1 MGGIVHAH
9 SVRVGGDAMDTA
21 IINYIRR
28 SHNLL
33 VGESS
38 AERIKK
44 SNWCCSCSDHSGDGK
59 VLHIKG
65 RDLLKGVPKEVVINQ
80 RQIAEALQEPV
91 QAIIEAVKNTLE
103 NSDPELAADIVDKGI
118 VLTGGG
124 SLLGELD
131 QVIRDSTGLPVT
143 IADDPLSCV
152 VQGTGKCA
160 ENLKSLDL
168 YFQVAFNYG
177 L

>member
-1 MGGIVHAH
+1 MQKGLRKLW
-9 SVRVGGDAMDTA
+9 S
-21 IINYIRR
+21 
-28 SHNLL
+28 
-33 VGESS
+33 
-38 AERIKK
+38 
-44 SNWCCSCSDHSGDGK
+44 CCSPSSGDGK

-65 RDLLKGVPKEVVINQ
+65 RDLLKGVPKEVIINQ
-80 RQIAEALQEPV
+80 RQISDALQEPV
-91 QAIIEAVKNTLE
+91 QAIIEAVTNTLE

-131 QVIRDSTGLPVT
+131 QVIRDSTGLPVS

-160 ENLKSLDL
+160 ENLKDLDL
-168 YFQVAFNYG
+168 F
-177 L
+177 

>member
-1 MGGIVHAH
+1 M
-9 SVRVGGDAMDTA
+9 
-21 IINYIRR
+21 
-28 SHNLL
+28 
-33 VGESS
+33 
-38 AERIKK
+38 
-44 SNWCCSCSDHSGDGK
+44 
-59 VLHIKG
+59 LHIKG

-80 RQIAEALQEPV
+80 RQIADALQEPV
-91 QAIIEAVKNTLE
+91 QAIIEAVTNTLE

-131 QVIRDSTGLPVT
+131 QVIRDSTGLPVS

-160 ENLKSLDL
+160 ENLHFLVGLVRMVLLK
-168 YFQVAFNYG
+168 QVLAF
-177 L
+177 

>member
-1 MGGIVHAH
+1 
-9 SVRVGGDAMDTA
+9 MDTA

-44 SNWCCSCSDHSGDGK
+44 AVGVASPPSSGDGK

-91 QAIIEAVKNTLE
+91 QAIIEAVKNTLKIQIQ
-103 NSDPELAADIVDKGI
+103 N
-118 VLTGGG
+118 
-124 SLLGELD
+124 
-131 QVIRDSTGLPVT
+131 
-143 IADDPLSCV
+143 
-152 VQGTGKCA
+152 
-160 ENLKSLDL
+160 
-168 YFQVAFNYG
+168 
-177 L
+177 